1 MLRPAASL
9 FTGTGTGRSSAL
21 SSRSTAPNRSGGLWQ
36 TPSPR
41 PRWKYDSVPAKKTW
55 SRLNFSNAA
64 WNRYSGT
71 AAQPGAFAATR
82 KVKQNWPE
90 SRWRNTSCSRKRHPG
105 RLGRCVPRLRPF
117 CHRPCGTPAWAGEP
131 GRVGGSQEGLPHHA
145 EPRPTEHR
153 RGPRRGLY
161 LEIPLAAVGAN
172 GLYRQTWCQ
181 CKAHCR
187 QAARRPSFPCSMT
200 SCRRGSMP

>member
-131 GRVGGSQEGLPHHA
+131 GREA
-145 EPRPTEHR
+145 ARKDCPTMR
-153 RGPRRGLY
+153 SLVQQNIDAALAGAYTLRSLWQR
-161 LEIPLAAVGAN
+161 LEQMGYTGKHGAN
-172 GLYRQTWCQ
+172 VKPIAVKPPGGP
-181 CKAHCR
+181 AFH
-187 QAARRPSFPCSMT
+187 AV
-200 SCRRGSMP
+200 

>member
-82 KVKQNWPE
+82 KMKQNWPE
-90 SRWRNTSCSRKRHPG
+90 SRWRNTTCGRKAISRATSRK
-105 RLGRCVPRLRPF
+105 CK
-117 CHRPCGTPAWAGEP
+117 
-131 GRVGGSQEGLPHHA
+131 
-145 EPRPTEHR
+145 R
-153 RGPRRGLY
+153 R
-161 LEIPLAAVGAN
+161 
-172 GLYRQTWCQ
+172 
-181 CKAHCR
+181 
-187 QAARRPSFPCSMT
+187 
-200 SCRRGSMP
+200 CRRQKPSGKGARPDDPDGPLRDPAATAVFPVGKTAVDCFQSVCSSV